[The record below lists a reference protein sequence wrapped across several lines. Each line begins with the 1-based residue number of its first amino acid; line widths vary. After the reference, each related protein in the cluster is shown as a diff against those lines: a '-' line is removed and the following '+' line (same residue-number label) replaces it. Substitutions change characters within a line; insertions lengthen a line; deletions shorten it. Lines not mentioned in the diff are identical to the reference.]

1 MRFAHSE
8 RTPFSRT
15 SLAFEKPS
23 GAQRGGVSAKGAM
36 VALRA
41 QRWAEPNARTSLGEG
56 AVAHKETFYMV
67 GLAKIFFCRLQIGV
81 EDINLI
87 TYVGTLYQKLCA
99 LRAPGRGPI
108 TALRPRASGLS
119 ERATVVKPPAA
130 SYFSASQ
137 SEATIAM
144 FGLGG
149 AQASQSEAN

>member
-1 MRFAHSE
+1 
-8 RTPFSRT
+8 
-15 SLAFEKPS
+15 
-23 GAQRGGVSAKGAM
+23 
-36 VALRA
+36 
-41 QRWAEPNARTSLGEG
+41 
-56 AVAHKETFYMV
+56 MV